1 MEHVD
6 DGQLNALLDGELEA
20 AAAARVRSHLDG
32 CSACRGRFEE
42 ARRFLEEAGALLDVL
57 APPGVEPLHK
67 AAGPVGAEPPVPRRV
82 PVTAKEAAIDPAAA
96 PRRVSKT
103 AKEVAIDLDGR
114 TQKTPAVRPLFSRET
129 DRSAAE
135 EPVVAPRRPRMDW
148 TQLSWAAIVVLALS
162 VGYLANE
169 IRRGGSTRRDSLVE
183 MARGP
188 AQADSVA
195 GAAAPYAG
203 GRAGAGAG
211 AAEERSGAGATGAP
225 AGGRG
230 SRPGATPQRP
240 TRLQKPPTARGA
252 KPPTQD
258 RAADLAIAGAEA
270 PPTGAGVGAAP
281 PQPAAATGRERAAP
295 TGAPITPAAPAS
307 AADSAAAQL
316 AAPTGALAGAREGAG
331 LRTTTGP
338 AARREPAAPTGF
350 RRITL
355 DEAARRLAG
364 SVRLIDG
371 LIPGRVEVGSG
382 RLVQGADAG
391 REVIRV
397 LYTDAAGRRL
407 TLEQQRLSAPT
418 EDPTTGR
425 AMAEAATGMTAS
437 DTIASTS
444 PQGTVRIRWLD
455 GRGFWLSLAG
465 TMPPDSLRALVARV
479 R

>member
-20 AAAARVRSHLDG
+20 AEAATVRSHLEG
-32 CSACRGRFEE
+32 CSACRSRFEE

-57 APPGVEPLHK
+57 APPAVEPLQR
-67 AAGPVGAEPPVPRRV
+67 AAGPMAIEPPAPRRV
-82 PVTAKEAAIDPAAA
+82 PVTAKEAAVDPAAG
-96 PRRVSKT
+96 PRRVPVT
-103 AKEVAIDLDGR
+103 AKEVAIDLDAR
-114 TQKTPAVRPLFSRET
+114 TQKTPAVRPLFSREG

-135 EPVVAPRRPRMDW
+135 GPAVAPRRPRVDW

-169 IRRGGSTRRDSLVE
+169 VRRGGVAGRESAPGE
-183 MARGP
+183 AARGP
-188 AQADSVA
+188 GPADTA
-195 GAAAPYAG
+195 LGAAAPNADAG
-203 GRAGAGAG
+203 GGAGVGASELRGGAGAR
-211 AAEERSGAGATGAP
+211 ESPAGARGARP
-225 AGGRG
+225 ATT
-230 SRPGATPQRP
+230 AQRSP
-240 TRLQKPPTARGA
+240 RLRKPPTARGP
-252 KPPTQD
+252 KPPSQD

-270 PPTGAGVGAAP
+270 PRTGAGAPAAP
-281 PQPAAATGRERAAP
+281 AQPAAAAARERAAP
-295 TGAPITPAAPAS
+295 TQAPVSPAAPPS
-307 AADSAAAQL
+307 AAYIAADQVAP
-316 AAPTGALAGAREGAG
+316 PTGALTATREGAR
-331 LRTTTGP
+331 LRTPTAP
-338 AARREPAAPTGF
+338 AASPGF
-350 RRITL
+350 RRISL
-355 DEAARRLAG
+355 DEAARRLSG

-382 RLVQGADAG
+382 RLVQGSDAG

-407 TLEQQRLSAPT
+407 TLEQQRLFAPT

-455 GRGFWLSLAG
+455 GRGFWLSLTG
-465 TMPPDSLRALVARV
+465 TIAPDSLRALVARV
-479 R
+479 W